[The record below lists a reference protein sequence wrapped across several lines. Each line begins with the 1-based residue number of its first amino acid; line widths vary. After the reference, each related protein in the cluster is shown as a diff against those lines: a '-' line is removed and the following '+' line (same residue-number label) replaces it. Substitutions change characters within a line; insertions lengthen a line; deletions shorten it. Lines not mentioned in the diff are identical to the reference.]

1 MFQSESTQWRG
12 EDRDAK
18 ATYCKTG
25 ANIMTLLDRRQ
36 LLTSAGTLAVS
47 TAASAAILRG
57 ACAAGKSEDN
67 NGVHYRSARDLAAA
81 LAARKVSSAELVD
94 LAIARIEARDGR
106 LNAVVVRNFE
116 RARLAAAEADKA
128 LARGERRLLLGVPM
142 TVKESFNV
150 AGLPTTWGIPTGKG
164 FQPREDAVA
173 VQRLKAAGAIV
184 LGKTNVPLVL
194 GDFQSYNEIYG
205 TTNNPWDITRTPGG
219 SSGGAAASLA
229 AGFVPLE
236 LGSDIGGSLRNP
248 AHFCGVFAHKPS
260 YGLLPG
266 RGHTPPGG
274 RAIPYEV
281 DLAVI
286 GPMARTAA
294 DLALALDIL
303 AGPDGPQATAYR
315 LALPDSRQ
323 SELKNFRILV
333 IDEHPLLPTSREVR
347 EALDRMVE
355 KIGKTGA
362 KIMRSSPL
370 VPDLALQGRTYT
382 RLLLSVFGTD
392 LPENVYSRLQDVAKS
407 IPSTDISLASER
419 VRGFVISHRDW
430 MKADRA
436 RAGLAER
443 WRELFREFDV
453 VLCPIMPTTAFS
465 HDHSDMATR
474 RIVVDGQD
482 VRYGDQTMWAGV
494 ATLTGLPAT
503 AVPIGVSEGGL
514 PIGMQIVG
522 PYLEDRTPLAF
533 AALAESE
540 FGGFTPP
547 PGYAG

>member
-1 MFQSESTQWRG
+1 
-12 EDRDAK
+12 
-18 ATYCKTG
+18 
-25 ANIMTLLDRRQ
+25 MTLLDRRRF
-36 LLTSAGTLAVS
+36 LTSAGTLAAS
-47 TAASAAILRG
+47 TALSAAILRR
-57 ACAAGKSEDN
+57 ARAASKSEN
-67 NGVHYRSARDLAAA
+67 NGVHYRSVRDLAAA
-81 LAARKVSSAELVD
+81 LAAREVSSSELVD
-94 LAIARIEARDGR
+94 LAIARIEARDGN
-106 LNAVVVRNFE
+106 LNAVVVRDFE
-116 RARLAAAEADKA
+116 RAKVAAVEADKA
-128 LARGERRLLLGVPM
+128 LARGEKRPLLGVPM

-150 AGLPTTWGIPTGKG
+150 AGLATTWGIPAGKG
-164 FQPREDAVA
+164 FQPREDALA
-173 VQRLKAAGAIV
+173 VQRLKAAGVVV
-184 LGKTNVPLVL
+184 LGKTNVPLML

-219 SSGGAAASLA
+219 SSGGAAVSLA
-229 AGFVPLE
+229 AGFIPLE

-260 YGLLPG
+260 YGLLPW
-266 RGHTPPGG
+266 RGHTPPGES
-274 RAIPYEV
+274 AIPYEV

-315 LALPDSRQ
+315 VALPDSRQ
-323 SELKNFRILV
+323 SELRNFRVLV
-333 IDEHPLLPTSREVR
+333 IDEHPLLPTSRDVR
-347 EALDRMVE
+347 AALDSMVE
-355 KIGKTGA
+355 KIGKIGA
-362 KIMRSSPL
+362 KITRSSPL

-382 RLLLSVFGTD
+382 RLLTSVVGTD
-392 LPENVYSRLQDVAKS
+392 LPESVYSRLQDVSKS
-407 IPSTDISLASER
+407 IPSTDTSLPSER
-419 VRGFVISHRDW
+419 VRGLVTSHRDW

-436 RAGLAER
+436 RAGLAQR

-453 VLCPIMPTTAFS
+453 VLCPIMPTTAFP

-482 VRYGDQTMWAGV
+482 VSYGDQTMWAGV

-503 AVPIGVSEGGL
+503 TMPIGVSEGGL

-522 PYLEDRTPLAF
+522 PYLDDRTPLAF
-533 AALAESE
+533 AALAEGE

-547 PGYAG
+547 PGYAD